1 MEEKRI
7 AHTAKIID
15 LGSFHIHMVGQ
26 EEVELGRMTI
36 VHMVRAESV
45 LIARRLDRMCS
56 FVRT

>member
-1 MEEKRI
+1 MEGKRI

-15 LGSFHIHMVGQ
+15 LDSFRIHMVVQ

-36 VHMVRAESV
+36 VHMVTAESV
-45 LIARRLDRMCS
+45 LIARRLDRTRS